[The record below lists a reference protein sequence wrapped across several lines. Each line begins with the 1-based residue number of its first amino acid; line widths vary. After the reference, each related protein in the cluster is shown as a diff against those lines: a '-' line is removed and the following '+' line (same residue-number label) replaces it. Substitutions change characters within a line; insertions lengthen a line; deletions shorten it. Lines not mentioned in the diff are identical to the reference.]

1 MKIMTKTRRIRMTE
15 QKIDE
20 IRIEFEQYMVKE
32 YIHSSTSLAF
42 ARNEHRYFDSEV
54 EMAWKV
60 FKAGFNYAKGKK

>member
-1 MKIMTKTRRIRMTE
+1 MRRKKINTTE

-42 ARNEHRYFDSEV
+42 ARNEYRYFDSEV

-60 FKAGFNYAKGKK
+60 FKAGFKFAKGEND